1 MTRGDRRPEL
11 PPPVRRAAA
20 VVLAAALV
28 IGGVLLLPDQPAW
41 TQARPTLYWGSTG
54 QDVRDVQWR
63 LRTWGYYQGPV
74 DGYYGAETYRA
85 VVFFQQRNG
94 LVADG
99 VVGPSTWAALGLA
112 RGAAQAY
119 SGSTPTARSGS
130 VDLLARVV
138 AAEATG
144 EPFAGQVAVAAVV
157 LNRVA
162 DPQFPN
168 TLSGVVYQ
176 PHAFESVSNG
186 LIWRRTPSAEAYRA
200 AEQALNGWD
209 PSWGALFFWNPAKPV
224 SPWIWSRTIITR
236 IGNHVFAR

>member
-1 MTRGDRRPEL
+1 VNNRSFA
-11 PPPVRRAAA
+11 RRAAA
-20 VVLAAALV
+20 ASLAAALAFA
-28 IGGVLLLPDQPAW
+28 LLLSIKPDPAW
-41 TQARPTLYWGSTG
+41 TQQRPTLYWGSTG

-63 LRTWGYYQGPV
+63 LRSWGYYQGPI

-85 VVFFQQRNG
+85 VVYFQQRNG
-94 LVADG
+94 LTPDG
-99 VVGPSTWAALGLA
+99 VVGPATWAALGLA

-119 SGSTPTARSGS
+119 SGSTPTARDGS
-130 VDLLARVV
+130 LDLLARVV

-144 EPFAGQVAVAAVV
+144 EPFAGQVAVAAVI
-157 LNRVA
+157 LNRVRH
-162 DPQFPN
+162 PQFPN
-168 TLSGVVYQ
+168 TLSGVIYQ

-209 PSWGALFFWNPAKPV
+209 PSWGALYFWNPSKPV
-224 SPWIWSRTIITR
+224 SPWVWTRQIIVR